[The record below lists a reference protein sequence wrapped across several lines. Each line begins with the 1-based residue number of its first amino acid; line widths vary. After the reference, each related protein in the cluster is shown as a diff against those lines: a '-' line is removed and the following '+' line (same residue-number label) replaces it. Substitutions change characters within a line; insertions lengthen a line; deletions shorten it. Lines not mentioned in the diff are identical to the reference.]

1 MRNYENWANE
11 ILENEL
17 SQLKPWEIR
26 QKIFDIDEKDEADAL
41 VFELE
46 RILDKKQFLISQHFD
61 RWRWYIVEIKKKS
74 TPKIAELSNVLK

>member
-26 QKIFDIDEKDEADAL
+26 QKIFDIDEKDEDD
-41 VFELE
+41 
-46 RILDKKQFLISQHFD
+46 I
-61 RWRWYIVEIKKKS
+61 
-74 TPKIAELSNVLK
+74 